1 MVWDTLL
8 SPGMLILISPLLL
21 GIVGLLPDRLAN
33 DCPLRMSRLVQ
44 GASLSGI
51 LVVVVLLFATLTQPS
66 DVTTYRLFNAPD
78 GGAWA
83 STFSVMVDSLSLT
96 ILALVALLTALVA
109 RFSTQY
115 LLGDARH
122 GSFFRWL
129 ALTAGAFMLVVIA
142 GDLLTFALA
151 IILTGTG
158 LNRLLTYYSQRQPA
172 RMVAHKKLL
181 FSRGADA
188 CLLAAALLLGFGM
201 GTLSFEAL
209 AAAVT
214 ADGMTLNWQL
224 HLAAWLIVGY
234 AVLKTGQ
241 FPFHGWLLQ
250 VMEAPTPVS
259 ALLHAGIVY
268 SGPILVLRTHELL
281 LAEGTAL
288 VLLLLVGLM
297 TVTLASLAMLTQTA
311 IKSSLAWSTAGQ
323 LGFMLVELGLG
334 LFVLA
339 LLHLLAH
346 SLYKAHA
353 FLSSGSIVDL
363 LRAPAPPARRALT
376 AGHWFIVLAAGGLVS
391 FGIAALWG
399 ITPAGEPA
407 LLAVGTILSVAL
419 AQLLAAGRSLGIGP
433 ALWLRLGG
441 LSALVATLYFALHS
455 LFAHVYADALSPIPA
470 TASSL
475 ESALIGLVAVVFLG
489 LSFMQTVLIP
499 RSTAPWLQRLYVH
512 LYNGLYIDLP
522 VERLVYRIWPA
533 RFRGSRKRGAGAA
546 WQ

>member
-1 MVWDTLL
+1 MMWDTLL
-8 SPGMLILISPLLL
+8 SPGILILVSPLLL

-44 GASLSGI
+44 AASLSGV
-51 LVVVVLLFATLTQPS
+51 LVVVVLLLAALTQSS
-66 DVTTYRLFNAPD
+66 DVTTYQLFGAQ
-78 GGAWA
+78 GGDAWA
-83 STFSVMVDSLSLT
+83 SAFSVMVDSLSLT

-172 RMVAHKKLL
+172 QMVAHKKLL

-188 CLLAAALLLGFGM
+188 CLLAATLLIGFAA
-201 GTLSFEAL
+201 GTLSFEGL
-209 AAAVT
+209 AAAVSR
-214 ADGMTLNWQL
+214 GELVHNWQL

-268 SGPILVLRTHELL
+268 SGPILILRTHELL
-281 LAEGTAL
+281 LADGIAL
-288 VLLLLVGLM
+288 VLLLLVGLV

-353 FLSSGSIVDL
+353 FLSSGSIVDQ
-363 LRAPAPPARRALT
+363 LRAPAPAARGPVT
-376 AGHWFIVLAAGGLVS
+376 AGQWLAVLAASALVT
-391 FGIAALWG
+391 FGVAALWG
-399 ITPAGEPA
+399 ITPATEPA
-407 LLAVGTILSVAL
+407 LLALGTILSVAL
-419 AQLLAAGRSLGIGP
+419 AQLLASGQSLGLGS

-441 LSALVATLYFALHS
+441 LSALVAAVYFGLHS
-455 LFAHVYADALSPIPA
+455 LFAHLYSGVLSPIPH
-470 TASSL
+470 TAGVS
-475 ESALIGLVAVVFLG
+475 EYALIVLVAAVFLG
-489 LSFMQTVLIP
+489 LSFLQSVLIP
-499 RSTAPWLQRLYVH
+499 GSTAPWLQRLYVH

-533 RFRGSRKRGAGAA
+533 RFRGTHRRAA
-546 WQ
+546 